1 MPTNTTQR
9 ARQPA
14 TKTATA
20 AKAPRK
26 TAAKAAPARPA
37 KRDPEK
43 TQARILEAATAEFAA
58 KGYSG
63 ARTEQIARRAKS
75 NIRMLYHYHGGKDA
89 LYTRVLEDVLARLRE
104 QELQLDF
111 SSATP
116 LDGILQLFD
125 FIDGHFST
133 HPELLQLLAF
143 ENLNKAAHLRKS
155 TRIPQQASPVLDL
168 ISTLL
173 QRGQAEGVFRTGIDA
188 LHLYVSMVSLA
199 YYGKSHAHTLSRIFK
214 QDLLARDWQARHR
227 EQNHQMLAG
236 FLGHG
241 AARIN
246 TESVSALG
254 HPKTTKPTRRSPK
267 P

>member
-1 MPTNTTQR
+1 MSTSK
-9 ARQPA
+9 A
-14 TKTATA
+14 TKP
-20 AKAPRK
+20 AKAPTKKPVRKAARK
-26 TAAKAAPARPA
+26 TTV

-43 TQARILEAATAEFAA
+43 TQARILDAATAEFAA

-63 ARTEQIARRAKS
+63 ARTEQIAKRAKS
-75 NIRMLYHYHGGKDA
+75 NIRMLYHYHGSKDA

-111 SSATP
+111 SNATP

-143 ENLNKAAHLRKS
+143 ENLNKATHLRKS

-168 ISTLL
+168 INTLL

-214 QDLLARDWQARHR
+214 QDLLARDWQAAHR

-236 FLGHG
+236 FL
-241 AARIN
+241 
-246 TESVSALG
+246 S
-254 HPKTTKPTRRSPK
+254 HPQPAKPIRRSK

>member
-1 MPTNTTQR
+1 MSPKKAPQPVKASTKAP
-9 ARQPA
+9 ARKAGP
-14 TKTATA
+14 TA
-20 AKAPRK
+20 ARK
-26 TAAKAAPARPA
+26 TAV

-43 TQARILEAATAEFAA
+43 TKARILAAATAEFAA
-58 KGYSG
+58 KGFSG

-111 SSATP
+111 SGATP

-125 FIDGHFST
+125 FIDGHFSS

-143 ENLNKAAHLRKS
+143 ENLNKAAHLRQS

-168 ISTLL
+168 IDTLL
-173 QRGQAEGVFRTGIDA
+173 QRGQAEGVFRPGIDA

-214 QDLLARDWQARHR
+214 QDLLAREWQAAHR
-227 EQNHQMLAG
+227 AQNHQMLAG

-241 AARIN
+241 AAPASIASIAPRAQPVD
-246 TESVSALG
+246 TS
-254 HPKTTKPTRRSPK
+254 PTRRRAQRTQP
-267 P
+267 

>member
-1 MPTNTTQR
+1 M
-9 ARQPA
+9 
-14 TKTATA
+14 TA
-20 AKAPRK
+20 AKTPRTTPRTPARK
-26 TAAKAAPARPA
+26 AAAKTTV

-43 TQARILEAATAEFAA
+43 TQARILAAATTEFAA

-63 ARTEQIARRAKS
+63 ARTEQIAKRAKS

-111 SSATP
+111 SGATP

-125 FIDGHFST
+125 FIDGHFSS

-143 ENLNKAAHLRKS
+143 ENLNKAAHLRQS

-168 ISTLL
+168 IDTLL
-173 QRGQAEGVFRTGIDA
+173 QRGEAEGVFRTGIDA

-214 QDLLARDWQARHR
+214 QDLLARDWQAAHR
-227 EQNHQMLAG
+227 AQNHQMLAG

-241 AARIN
+241 AAPGTTATARA
-246 TESVSALG
+246 SG
-254 HPKTTKPTRRSPK
+254 HPKATTPTRRSSK

>member
-1 MPTNTTQR
+1 MSTTK
-9 ARQPA
+9 A
-14 TKTATA
+14 TKP
-20 AKAPRK
+20 AKAPTRTPARKAARK
-26 TAAKAAPARPA
+26 TAV

-43 TQARILEAATAEFAA
+43 TRARILDAATAEFAA

-63 ARTEQIARRAKS
+63 ARTEQIAKRAKS
-75 NIRMLYHYHGGKDA
+75 NIRMLYHYHGSKDA

-125 FIDGHFST
+125 FIDGHFSS

-168 ISTLL
+168 IDTLL
-173 QRGQAEGVFRTGIDA
+173 QRGQAEGAFRTGIDA

-214 QDLLARDWQARHR
+214 QDLLARDWQAAHR
-227 EQNHQMLAG
+227 AQNHQMLAG
-236 FLGHG
+236 FLGHH
-241 AARIN
+241 APPAHTR
-246 TESVSALG
+246 SVSTLG
-254 HPKTTKPTRRSPK
+254 QPKDTKPAKRSK

>member
-1 MPTNTTQR
+1 MSLMK
-9 ARQPA
+9 A
-14 TKTATA
+14 TK
-20 AKAPRK
+20 
-26 TAAKAAPARPA
+26 PARKSA
-37 KRDPEK
+37 VKRDPEK
-43 TQARILEAATAEFAA
+43 TQARILDAATAEFAA

-63 ARTEQIARRAKS
+63 ARTEQIAKRAKS

-89 LYTRVLEDVLARLRE
+89 LYTRVLEDVLTRLRE

-168 ISTLL
+168 INALL
-173 QRGQAEGVFRTGIDA
+173 QRGQADGIFRTGIDA

-214 QDLLARDWQARHR
+214 QDLLARDWQAAHR
-227 EQNHQMLAG
+227 AQNHQMLAG
-236 FLGHG
+236 FLSHHTAPG
-241 AARIN
+241 N
-246 TESVSALG
+246 TVSVSALG
-254 HPKTTKPTRRSPK
+254 QPKTTKPPKRSK

>member
-1 MPTNTTQR
+1 MPTHTTQR
-9 ARQPA
+9 ARKPA
-14 TKTATA
+14 TKAATA

-26 TAAKAAPARPA
+26 NAV

-63 ARTEQIARRAKS
+63 ARTEQIAKRAKS

-111 SSATP
+111 SNATP

-125 FIDGHFST
+125 FIDGHFSS

-155 TRIPQQASPVLDL
+155 THIPQQASPVLDL
-168 ISTLL
+168 INALL
-173 QRGQAEGVFRTGIDA
+173 RRGQAEGTFRTGIDA

-214 QDLLARDWQARHR
+214 QDLLARDWQAAHR

-241 AARIN
+241 S
-246 TESVSALG
+246 TPTGPESVQALG
-254 HPKTTKPTRRSPK
+254 QPKNTKPSKRTKTP
-267 P
+267 